1 MRRSF
6 SDEKIPRGAVL
17 NWLYKTFRDVQ
28 TVESD
33 NKIVFKK
40 PSDDILMVYFKDL
53 NILRV
58 SKKHIWNV
66 IKNGLGMG
74 QYETKLII
82 RAFAIDELKLKNLKE
97 KGLFVPSDD
106 VDIESENIKEEKR
119 INKLISNENSSL
131 NLLKRI
137 NILENEDNNLKDLKN
152 SLKELI
158 QSPNLKNNKKEG
170 KPLMKGKNVE
180 MLQSSL
186 QILGYSFDKWGVDGI
201 FGNETEQAVKNFQ
214 KDIGEEP
221 TGIVDSNLVIKLT
234 PKLSKVIKEKGV
246 EVFDKVKKEK
256 TEELPDDVK
265 NVSVSHDDEY
275 VILKP
280 ENYDGKN
287 VHVLF
292 GGAHTSGY
300 SLGSH
305 KPSVLKG
312 YSSHMKPF
320 AKNVIIVITHHMNT
334 LNRVKKYVEE
344 KFDGEVTSIAGFSQG
359 GKETWKHKDDNSLKL
374 VGLIDPS
381 TYETDLSLGPNTY
394 LYCWPGNW
402 GTSGFVGQSRKR
414 LQWYCDNKDKY
425 GGHVI
430 CKNSRHTYSGIM
442 TDFYNEFGNKL

>member
-1 MRRSF
+1 MRYTF
-6 SDEKIPRGAVL
+6 SNDKIPRAAII
-17 NWLYKTFRDVQ
+17 NWLEKMFR
-28 TVESD
+28 TVEKNETE
-33 NKIVFKK
+33 NKIVYKR
-40 PSDDILMVYFKDL
+40 PNGDILLVYFKDL

-58 SKKHIWNV
+58 SKNHIWNE
-66 IKNGLGMG
+66 IEFGFRMDRFD
-74 QYETKLII
+74 TKLII
-82 RAFAIDELKLKNLKE
+82 KSFSVVDLGLKNVLH
-97 KGLFVPSDD
+97 GLIVPSSDI
-106 VDIESENIKEEKR
+106 DIESENIKEQKR
-119 INKLISNENSSL
+119 LKKIITSESNTL
-131 NLLKRI
+131 KLLKRI
-137 NILENEDNNLKDLKN
+137 NLFEDNNNINDLKS

-180 MLQSSL
+180 MLQSTL
-186 QILGYSFDKWGVDGI
+186 QLLGYSFDKWGVDGI

-221 TGIVDSNLVIKLT
+221 TGIVDSNLVTKLT
-234 PKLSKVIKEKGV
+234 PKLSKVIKEKGI

-275 VILKP
+275 VIIKP
-280 ENYDGKN
+280 DNYDGKN

-320 AKNVIIVITHHMNT
+320 ARNVIIVITHHMNT
-334 LNRVKKYVEE
+334 LDRVKEYVKE
-344 KFDGEVTSIAGFSQG
+344 KFDGGRVTSIAGFSQG
-359 GKETWKHKDDNSLKL
+359 GKETWKHRNNSSLSL

-402 GTSGFVGQSRKR
+402 GKKGFVGQSRER

-425 GGHVI
+425 NGHVI
-430 CKNSRHTYSGIM
+430 CKNSRHTYGGIM